1 MFLVSQVLE
10 ILGISLYSKLY
21 TNLVF
26 HLLKIRE
33 FSYFFQILL
42 NLFEI
47 LNIFYDNIWVNKENM
62 SDEIN
67 NLYNIIKYT

>member
-47 LNIFYDNIWVNKENM
+47 LNIFYDNI
-62 SDEIN
+62 
-67 NLYNIIKYT
+67 